1 MNNKITSL
9 LCILII
15 VSCSK
20 EIDVSRLVE
29 RNGLSY
35 EVNNEKPF
43 TGITLSYHPNGQ
55 IESRIEYKNGL
66 KDGLS
71 EIIKENGQILKLANY
86 EENLL
91 HGLTEEFHGNGQLK
105 VKAIFKN
112 GFIDGLVE
120 HFYQDGALE
129 LRENYKDGKKNGLVE
144 FYYKDGTPKSIENYK
159 DGQYDGLVE
168 HFYQDGALELREN
181 YKDGQ
186 YDGLVEF
193 YYKDGTPKSIE
204 NYKDGQYDGLV
215 EHFYQKGS
223 LKKRENY
230 KDGKKNGLVES
241 FYKNGNIKT
250 KKIYDEYDEGI
261 KISLLPPQLNRN
273 EVLKN
278 TKIIKDIN
286 ANGTIWR
293 IRYQKEERIVYDE
306 TFYDNGAL
314 KSSTYYIFIGE
325 DKYAIQENFRPSGTP
340 TIERCFKNG
349 IRVLNSECPN

>member
-129 LRENYKDGKKNGLVE
+129 LRENYKDGKK
-144 FYYKDGTPKSIENYK
+144 Y
-159 DGQYDGLVE
+159 
-168 HFYQDGALELREN
+168 
-181 YKDGQ
+181 
-186 YDGLVEF
+186 GLVEF